1 MGSRTVGA
9 PCRTLQPP
17 VTAAGT
23 AGDTTPDAPARGDPR
38 SDLER
43 RLQERDSTPVS
54 DTRGA
59 PSAMT
64 QQRLG
69 GRYLLR
75 EEVGRGGMAV
85 VYRALDTVLDRAV
98 AAKLLHPHLATDPSF
113 LERFRREARAAG
125 ALAHP
130 NVVAVHDWGEHEDGA
145 FLILQLVEGVSLR
158 EVLRVRGT
166 LTPAEALAVL
176 APAAAG
182 LQAAHDA
189 GLVHRDVKPEN
200 LLIGRDGS
208 VRVTDFGLAR
218 AAASTTTTFGPE
230 VLIGSPHYLAPEAV
244 QGSPLDGRADVYG
257 LGILLFEAVTG
268 RPPHNGETPFSTAVA
283 HVERAVPPPS
293 SLRTDLEPAIDAVV
307 LAATDRDPARRTASA
322 ATFARELRAA
332 VGDAR
337 GTLPQVIDVT
347 TPSSPPRPPVDPTG
361 PTPPLGTASPPP
373 APGFTVVVPV
383 AEVQTQLVGAAT
395 SVPVP
400 ATGHGAPTGPDAPVG
415 PAGPTAQRPA
425 PAAPEATATSP
436 VARRRRRR
444 WPLVVL
450 LLATLIG
457 GSALGGYLLWDSVL
471 APVTSIPTVLGAPEA
486 SAVEQLER
494 AGFPAVID
502 DEPVHDL
509 AVPEGHV
516 LTQRPQGEQRVG
528 REVVLVL
535 SAGPRQVAVPETGG
549 LTSEEAVAELTAADL
564 SVAVTERH
572 DEQVPAGTVIASD
585 PPAGEQVDE
594 GSEVAVTVSLGPTP
608 REVPAVVG
616 TSLAEARDRL
626 DEAGLELA
634 VSERRYDAEAP
645 ADQVL
650 AQEPA
655 PAAVRYA
662 GDIVTVVVSD
672 GPAPVTLPNVRGE
685 RVADAVA
692 AMEDLGLEVEVE
704 RRGGFSAFF
713 NPDRVYDQDPG
724 PGSTRLPGQT
734 VLLYAY
740 EP

>member
-1 MGSRTVGA
+1 MS
-9 PCRTLQPP
+9 
-17 VTAAGT
+17 
-23 AGDTTPDAPARGDPR
+23 DA
-38 SDLER
+38 
-43 RLQERDSTPVS
+43 
-54 DTRGA
+54 RGA
-59 PSAMT
+59 PSAAT

-85 VYRALDTVLDRAV
+85 VHRAVDTVLDREV
-98 AAKLLHPHLATDPSF
+98 AAKLLHPHLATDPAF
-113 LERFRREARAAG
+113 LERFRREARAA
-125 ALAHP
+125 AVLAHP
-130 NVVAVHDWGEHEDGA
+130 NVVAVHDWGEHDEGA
-145 FLILQLVEGVSLR
+145 FLILQLVDGVSLR
-158 EVLRVRGT
+158 DVLRSRGT

-176 APAAAG
+176 VPAAAG

-218 AAASTTTTFGPE
+218 AAASATSTFGPE

-244 QGSPLDGRADVYG
+244 QGAPVDGRADVYG
-257 LGILLFEAVTG
+257 LGVLLFECLTG
-268 RPPHNGETPFSTAVA
+268 RPPHHGETPFTTAVA

-293 SLRTDLEPAIDAVV
+293 SLVADLAPALDAVV
-307 LAATDRDPARRTASA
+307 LGATDRDPARRTASA
-322 ATFARELRAA
+322 ADFARELRAA
-332 VGDAR
+332 VGDTR
-337 GTLPQVIDVT
+337 GSLPPVGDVT
-347 TPSSPPRPPVDPTG
+347 AAHPPPRPPIEPSG

-383 AEVQTQLVGAAT
+383 AEMHTQLVGAEAPST
-395 SVPVP
+395 TPTTNGRPGTPP
-400 ATGHGAPTGPDAPVG
+400 AAPIHRGSAPE
-415 PAGPTAQRPA
+415 APA
-425 PAAPEATATSP
+425 PAPAK
-436 VARRRRRR
+436 RRRRRR
-444 WPLVVL
+444 WPLVLL

-457 GSALGGYLLWDSVL
+457 GSALGGYLLWDRVL
-471 APVTSIPTVLGAPEA
+471 APMTPIPSVLGAPEA

-494 AGFPAVID
+494 AGFQPVVEEDA
-502 DEPVHDL
+502 VHDL
-509 AVPEGHV
+509 GVLEGHV
-516 LTQRPQGEQRVG
+516 LTQRPQGEQRKG
-528 REVVLVL
+528 SEIVLVL
-535 SAGPRQVAVPETGG
+535 SAGPRQVAIPELNG
-549 LTSEEAVAELTAADL
+549 LPSEEAAAELDAADL
-564 SVAVTERH
+564 TAAVTERH
-572 DEQVPAGTVIASD
+572 DEQVPSGIVIESD
-585 PPAGEQVDE
+585 PPAGEEVDE

-608 REVPAVVG
+608 REVPSLVG
-616 TSLAEARDRL
+616 GSLAEAREL
-626 DEAGLELA
+626 VAESGLEL
-634 VSERRYDAEAP
+634 VVGERRYDAEASV
-645 ADQVL
+645 DQVL

-662 GDIVTVVVSD
+662 GDEVTVVVSD
-672 GPAPVTLPNVRGE
+672 GPEPVALPNVRGE

-692 AMEDLGLEVEVE
+692 TLEALGLEVEVE